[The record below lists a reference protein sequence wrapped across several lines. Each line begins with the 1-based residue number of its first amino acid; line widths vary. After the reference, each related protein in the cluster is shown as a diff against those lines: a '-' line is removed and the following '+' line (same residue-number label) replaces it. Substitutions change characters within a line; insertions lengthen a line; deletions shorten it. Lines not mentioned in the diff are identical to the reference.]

1 MVAYATD
8 AKAAQLGVDQHLL
21 DADGPVS
28 EPVAAAMASGART
41 AFGADLGLAV
51 TGVAGPAEQ
60 SGRRVGTLCL
70 GVADAAGTAS
80 RTLTAPGDRTQVR
93 LWTSA
98 VALDLARRRLEGLT

>member
-1 MVAYATD
+1 
-8 AKAAQLGVDQHLL
+8 
-21 DADGPVS
+21 
-28 EPVAAAMASGART
+28 MASGART
-41 AFGADLGLAV
+41 ALGADLGLAV

-70 GVADAAGTAS
+70 GVADAAGTAT